1 MPTLPTPLVSSR
13 PDWMSGTPC
22 FHGTRVPV
30 KAVFDYMA
38 GGHPLDE
45 FLLDFPG
52 VTREHALAVIALAAD
67 KVAADPGAIAA

>member
-1 MPTLPTPLVSSR
+1 MSTFPTPLVSSR

-30 KAVFDYMA
+30 KALFDYIA

-45 FLLDFPG
+45 FLLDFPDI
-52 VTREHALAVIALAAD
+52 TREHARAVIALAATR
-67 KVAADPGAIAA
+67 VAIEPNAKAA